1 MAPPGLSRAEAAAL
15 DTLLERAAELAW
27 PPLAHAALFGSRA
40 RGDHD
45 GSSDVDVLLVC
56 RVAPWNRAAAA
67 SIHLA
72 LTAEV
77 SASTGVPIEPWT
89 VSTADL
95 ARGSR
100 TPMLADAVA
109 DSIPLW
115 PRGAPPL
122 RAPFTAADAVFCAE
136 RLLEWVEAGGA
147 EARRALVEGRWADAA
162 RRARD
167 DITRLATAA
176 LLLTGDTR
184 HRRVGSLRRFEQVFV
199 RTGRVSARVL
209 GALRWA
215 EAAYPGDGGRG
226 EEDPAPT
233 PRAVRTA
240 DRGCRL
246 AAVLESELV
255 MPLLARAASL
265 AAQS

>member
-1 MAPPGLSRAEAAAL
+1 MRGPPLSPAEAAAV
-15 DTLLERAAELAW
+15 DALLERAAAMAW

-40 RGDHD
+40 RRDHD
-45 GSSDVDVLLVC
+45 RSSDVDVLLVC

-72 LTAEV
+72 LAEEV
-77 SASTGVPIEPWT
+77 SRATGVPIEPWT
-89 VSTADL
+89 VASADL

-100 TPMLADAVA
+100 TPMLVDAVA

-115 PRGAPPL
+115 PAGAPPL
-122 RAPFTAADAVFCAE
+122 RAPFTPADAVFCAQ

-147 EARRALVEGRWADAA
+147 DAKRALIEGRWADAA

-184 HRRVGSLRRFEQVFV
+184 HRRIGSLRRFEQVFV
-199 RTGRVSARVL
+199 CTGRVSAGVL
-209 GALRWA
+209 AALRWA
-215 EAAYPGDGGRG
+215 EAAFPPDGGRG
-226 EEDPAPT
+226 QEDPAAMPG
-233 PRAVRTA
+233 AVRTA

-246 AAVLESELV
+246 AAVLEAELV
-255 MPLLARAASL
+255 IPLLGRAAAL
-265 AAQS
+265 AARQ